1 MKNSKI
7 VLTLMVAALLSF
19 VGLNTAPA
27 DAQMILVESKYRV
40 VDVDKFENRI
50 RVALPE
56 DDPNVGQNWV
66 YIDSDTRGAMRIY
79 HGNGTF
85 SDQVLGPEAIL
96 NAAAAREGQLIRVHG
111 GRDWDGSINAKS
123 VWM

>member
-56 DDPNVGQNWV
+56 DD
-66 YIDSDTRGAMRIY
+66 
-79 HGNGTF
+79 NGPF

>member
-7 VLTLMVAALLSF
+7 LLTLMVAALLSF
-19 VGLNTAPA
+19 VGLKAEPA
-27 DAQMILVESKYRV
+27 NAQMVLVESKYRV
-40 VDVDKFENRI
+40 VDVDRVENRI

-56 DDPNVGQNWV
+56 DDPKVGQNWV
-66 YIDSDTRGAMRIY
+66 YIDSKTKGAMRLY

-85 SDQVLGPEAIL
+85 SDKILTPQGIL
-96 NAAAAREGQLIRVHG
+96 NAASAREGQLIRVHG

-123 VWM
+123 IWM